1 MAAKNRA
8 EQRRQRTKK
17 KADAK
22 QKQDRLSSLP
32 DDILIGII
40 AYLPLP
46 QAIATE
52 SLSRRWLGLWTN
64 RTTIQLSN
72 RNYDCLLEFFIAFDD
87 IMTYFTSPVL
97 RSFSFELVG
106 VNNHSLYL
114 PSIDSKLKQICELN
128 VRELKVPIIL
138 REANIELTGVEPPAK
153 VDYELMAEFYK
164 VMSNARVL
172 SLHVF
177 ALDNFPTTLLRK
189 ATSLTL
195 DTKLCND
202 VDTKIALSSFQEL
215 CPKLDALT
223 LKFSD
228 FGKNNAKW
236 ILPKPS
242 NLIRYLLSEA
252 TYLEHFKFDARGS
265 EELEDFESSLMFK

>member
-22 QKQDRLSSLP
+22 QKEDRLSSLP

-87 IMTYFTSPVL
+87 IMAYFTSPVL

-114 PSIDSKLKQICELN
+114 PSFDSKLKQICELN
-128 VRELKVPIIL
+128 VRELKVTFRVNYDGVHII
-138 REANIELTGVEPPAK
+138 
-153 VDYELMAEFYK
+153 
-164 VMSNARVL
+164 
-172 SLHVF
+172 
-177 ALDNFPTTLLRK
+177 NFPSVVFQTQSLVSVEFCSTVGWQLPESINLPNLK
-189 ATSLTL
+189 NLTL
-195 DTKLCND
+195 Y
-202 VDTKIALSSFQEL
+202 L
-215 CPKLDALT
+215 CPSNCNWFEKLTKAC
-223 LKFSD
+223 
-228 FGKNNAKW
+228 
-236 ILPKPS
+236 PS
-242 NLIRYLLSEA
+242 
-252 TYLEHFKFDARGS
+252 LEEVS
-265 EELEDFESSLMFK
+265 LNYEDHNCFCS